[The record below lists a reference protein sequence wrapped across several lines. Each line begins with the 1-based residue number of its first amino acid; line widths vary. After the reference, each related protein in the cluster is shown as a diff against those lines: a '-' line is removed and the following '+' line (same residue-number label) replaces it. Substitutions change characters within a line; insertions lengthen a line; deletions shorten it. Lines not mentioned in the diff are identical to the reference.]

1 MCIEFLAP
9 PSPPHKVQRKELLN
23 TVLCEMFYVCKGELG
38 GVRKQN
44 QREHGLLLWVWPF
57 LITKK

>member
-9 PSPPHKVQRKELLN
+9 SSPPHKVQRKELLN
-23 TVLCEMFYVCKGELG
+23 TVLCEICKGELG

-44 QREHGLLLWVWPF
+44 RREHGLLLWVWPF

>member
-9 PSPPHKVQRKELLN
+9 PRPPHKVQRKELLN
-23 TVLCEMFYVCKGELG
+23 TVLCEICKGELG

-44 QREHGLLLWVWPF
+44 RREQLWVWPF